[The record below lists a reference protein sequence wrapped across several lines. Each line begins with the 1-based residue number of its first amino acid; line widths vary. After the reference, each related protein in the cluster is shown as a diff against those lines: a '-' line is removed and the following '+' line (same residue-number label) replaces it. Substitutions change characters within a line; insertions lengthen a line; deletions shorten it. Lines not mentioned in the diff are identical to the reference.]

1 MTQRYETLT
10 PDDIIRICKEWS
22 DYSTEEDLSWCKGV
36 RFDPEDMEYYCM
48 SEEDLTCE
56 DCLRRWLE
64 EEISPDPVWY
74 SKQFVMEQVAALIEH
89 DESGLS
95 LFHILDE
102 VLADTPEQ
110 IRYKSVEAYLEA
122 IHEAMEEKA

>member
-1 MTQRYETLT
+1 MSQRYET
-10 PDDIIRICKEWS
+10 
-22 DYSTEEDLSWCKGV
+22 
-36 RFDPEDMEYYCM
+36 
-48 SEEDLTCE
+48 
-56 DCLRRWLE
+56 
-64 EEISPDPVWY
+64 VWY

-110 IRYKSVEAYLEA
+110 IRYKSVDAYFEA